1 MAFVL
6 WKDKDALHKAHQKGV
21 CFGIVAKKFGTPIN
35 WVTFAKETNTSQHSK
50 FFKWLENMELK
61 SLKVMHGK
69 WELHLEGEST
79 VKAIKFEITETLCV
93 VE

>member
-1 MAFVL
+1 MPYTKLIKKEF
-6 WKDKDALHKAHQKGV
+6 AL
-21 CFGIVAKKFGTPIN
+21 GIVAKKFGTPIN

-50 FFKWLENMELK
+50 FFKWLEKTELK
-61 SLKVMHGK
+61 PLKAIHGR

-79 VKAIKFEITETLCV
+79 VKAIKFEIIETLCA